1 MIRKIL
7 ATFILL
13 TFFFQTGCSRN
24 YSYYILNTTEQPLIV
39 EISFKKR
46 DKVNDLPLGTE
57 EDSGF
62 YFVNPVLVKIEN
74 LADGKFQPVS
84 FVEGQMTRD
93 PSQGKVN
100 LTLMKGQGVR
110 VQQDSRNLRRE
121 FETEPNTSFW
131 SFPFQSF
138 SLRGINGKLEVEGK
152 QALLFFSRNSNGDNQ
167 VVY

>member
-1 MIRKIL
+1 MRMIL
-7 ATFILL
+7 ATLILIAS
-13 TFFFQTGCSRN
+13 FSQTGCSRN
-24 YSYYILNTTEQPLIV
+24 YSYYILNTTEQSLVV

-46 DKVNDLPLGTE
+46 DKVNGFPLGVE

-62 YFVNPVLVKIEN
+62 CFVKPILVKIEN
-74 LADGKFQPVS
+74 LADGKFQS
-84 FVEGQMTRD
+84 ELFVEGQMTRD
-93 PSQGKVN
+93 RLQGKVI

-110 VQQDSRNLRRE
+110 VQQDFQDLRRE

-152 QALLFFSRNSNGDNQ
+152 QALRFFSRNSNGNYQ